1 MNHIARLERL
11 PLSRTHRKL
20 LVIGGLGYTFDGA
33 DAAIIAFILP
43 VVAQQWALSA
53 GQISLLASALLIG
66 FLIGALT
73 AGTLG
78 DKLGR
83 KKVML
88 GSLVAYTSMTLVAAL
103 APNYWVLFAF
113 RVLAGVGIGA
123 ESAII
128 APYLSEFVPGRY
140 RGRFIGAVAGFFS
153 FGYVLSAL
161 IGRYVI
167 SPFDDGW
174 RYAQIILA
182 LPILAVIWWRRSMPE
197 SPRYLLSKGRVE
209 EAEQVVAALEDSV
222 RKETGAA
229 LPPVPA
235 EPDAASATNHLAH
248 ASMGRKLLVLWSGP
262 YVKRTFVAWVM
273 WFCLTFAYYGFF
285 TMMPK
290 LLADSGMTV
299 VKSFSFVLYI
309 YLAQIPGYFS
319 AAFLSEYLDR
329 KRAIALYLSGA
340 TLSALGM
347 ALADSEGAI
356 IGFGAALSLF
366 MNGVYALLYT
376 YTPETYP
383 TEIRATGQGT
393 ASAFGRIGGIIAPF
407 AFTAAAAHGGLNAVF
422 SVTSAVLLA
431 GVLTVL
437 TLGLATKGR
446 TLEDL
451 SPKGRHRMTDPAPD
465 TARLG
470 SPASP

>member
-11 PLSRTHRKL
+11 PLSRIHRRL
-20 LVIGGLGYTFDGA
+20 LIIGGLGYTFDGA

-66 FLIGALT
+66 FLFGALT

-88 GSLVAYTSMTLVAAL
+88 GSLIVYTGMTLVAAFS
-103 APNYWVLFAF
+103 PNYWVLFTF
-113 RVLAGVGIGA
+113 RVLAGAGIGA

-128 APYLSEFVPGRY
+128 APYLSEFVPGRH

-153 FGYVLSAL
+153 FGYVVSAL

-174 RYAQIILA
+174 RYAQLILA
-182 LPILAVIWWRRSMPE
+182 VPILVVIWWRRSMPE
-197 SPRYLLSKGRVE
+197 SPRYLLCKGRVE
-209 EAEQVVAALEDSV
+209 EAEQVVGALEEAV

-235 EPDAASATNHLAH
+235 EPDSVSATGHLAH
-248 ASMGRKLLVLWSGP
+248 ASMGKKLAVLWSGP
-262 YVKRTFVAWVM
+262 YAKRTFVAWVM

-329 KRAIALYLSGA
+329 KRSIALYLSGA

-347 ALADSEGAI
+347 ALSDSSGAI

-407 AFTAAAAHGGLNAVF
+407 AFTAAAAQGGLNAVF
-422 SVTSAVLLA
+422 GVTSVVLLA
-431 GVLTVL
+431 GALTVL
-437 TLGLATKGR
+437 SLGLATKGR

-451 SPKGRHRMTDPAPD
+451 SPERRTRTTDPDCAAAPVD
-465 TARLG
+465 

>member
-11 PLSRTHRKL
+11 PLSRPHRKL
-20 LVIGGLGYTFDGA
+20 LIIGGLGYTFDGA

-43 VVAQQWALSA
+43 VVADQWALSA

-66 FLIGALT
+66 FLFGALT

-88 GSLVAYTSMTLVAAL
+88 GSLVVYTSMTLVAAFS
-103 APNYWVLFAF
+103 PNYWVLFVF
-113 RVLAGVGIGA
+113 RVLAGAGIGA

-161 IGRYVI
+161 IGRYLI

-174 RYAQIILA
+174 RYAQIVLTV
-182 LPILAVIWWRRSMPE
+182 PILAVIWWRRSMPE
-197 SPRYLLSKGRVE
+197 SPRYLLAKGRVE
-209 EAEQVVAALEDSV
+209 EAERVVSALEESV
-222 RKETGAA
+222 RKETGGV
-229 LPPVPA
+229 LPLVSA
-235 EPDAASATNHLAH
+235 ETASQSATSDLAH
-248 ASMGRKLLVLWSGP
+248 ASAGRKLAVLWSGP
-262 YVKRTFVAWVM
+262 FAKRTFVAWVM

-329 KRAIALYLSGA
+329 KRCIALYLSGG

-347 ALADSEGAI
+347 ALSDSDGAI
-356 IGFGAALSLF
+356 VSFGAALSLF

-407 AFTAAAAHGGLNAVF
+407 AFTAAAAQGGLNAVF
-422 SVTSAVLLA
+422 GVTAAVLLA

-437 TLGLATKGR
+437 SLGLATKGR

-451 SPKGRHRMTDPAPD
+451 SPKDRRHTEDPDPAA
-465 TARLG
+465 ARVQG
-470 SPASP
+470 PASP

>member
-11 PLSRTHRKL
+11 PLSRVHRKL
-20 LVIGGLGYTFDGA
+20 LVVGGLGYTFDGA

-43 VVAQQWALSA
+43 VVADKWDLGA

-66 FLIGALT
+66 FLVGALG
-73 AGTLG
+73 AGALG
-78 DKLGR
+78 DKVGR

-88 GSLVAYTSMTLVAAL
+88 GSLILYTSMTLAA
-103 APNYWVLFAF
+103 AFSPDFWVLFVF
-113 RVLAGVGIGA
+113 RVLAGAGIGA

-128 APYLSEFVPGRY
+128 APYLSEFVPGRH

-167 SPFDDGW
+167 SPFDEGW

-182 LPILAVIWWRRSMPE
+182 MPILAVIWWRRAMPE
-197 SPRYLLSKGRVE
+197 SPRYLLAKGRISEADVVVSRME
-209 EAEQVVAALEDSV
+209 EAVL
-222 RKETGAA
+222 KETGRP
-229 LPPVPA
+229 LPPVDPA
-235 EPDAASATNHLAH
+235 PPVTSATSALAH
-248 ASMGRKLLVLWSGP
+248 ASMGKKIAVLWSATFAR
-262 YVKRTFVAWVM
+262 RTLVAWVM

-299 VKSFSFVLYI
+299 VKSFSFVFYI

-319 AAFLSEYLDR
+319 AAWLSEYIDR
-329 KRAIALYLSGA
+329 KRCIALYLSGA
-340 TLSALGM
+340 TLAALGM
-347 ALADSEGAI
+347 ALSHEESGI

-407 AFTAAAAHGGLNAVF
+407 AFTFAAAQGGLNAVF
-422 SVTSAVLLA
+422 SVTSVVLLV

-437 TLGLATKGR
+437 SLGVATKGR
-446 TLEDL
+446 TLEHL
-451 SPKGRHRMTDPAPD
+451 SPTRHGPAADSNPLRTEND
-465 TARLG
+465 RTRT
-470 SPASP
+470 

>member
-1 MNHIARLERL
+1 M
-11 PLSRTHRKL
+11 SRPHRRL

-43 VVAQQWALSA
+43 VVAQQWDLSA

-66 FLIGALT
+66 FLFGALT

-88 GSLVAYTSMTLVAAL
+88 GSLVVYTSMTLVAAF
-103 APNYWVLFAF
+103 APNFWVLFAF
-113 RVLAGVGIGA
+113 RVLAGAGIGA

-182 LPILAVIWWRRSMPE
+182 VPILAVIWWRRSMPE

-209 EAEQVVAALEDSV
+209 EAEQVVAALEESV
-222 RKETGAA
+222 RKETRAP
-229 LPPVPA
+229 LPPVPEETA
-235 EPDAASATNHLAH
+235 SPSATSHLAH
-248 ASMGRKLLVLWSGP
+248 ASMGKKLAVLWSGP
-262 YVKRTFVAWVM
+262 FAKRTLVAWVM

-329 KRAIALYLSGA
+329 KSSIALYLSGA

-347 ALADSEGAI
+347 ALSDTEGAI
-356 IGFGAALSLF
+356 VGFGAALSLF

-407 AFTAAAAHGGLNAVF
+407 AFTAAAAQGGLNAVF
-422 SVTSAVLLA
+422 GVTSVVLLA

-437 TLGLATKGR
+437 SLGLATKGR

-451 SPKGRHRMTDPAPD
+451 SPKDRSHPAEADPDAVR
-465 TARLG
+465 AE

>member
-11 PLSRTHRKL
+11 PMSRTHRRL
-20 LVIGGLGYTFDGA
+20 LIIGGLGYTFDGA

-43 VVAQQWALSA
+43 VVAQQWDLSA

-66 FLIGALT
+66 FLFGALT

-88 GSLVAYTSMTLVAAL
+88 GSLIVYTSMTLVAAF
-103 APNYWVLFAF
+103 APNFWVLFAF
-113 RVLAGVGIGA
+113 RVLAGAGIGA

-167 SPFDDGW
+167 SPFEDGW

-209 EAEQVVAALEDSV
+209 EAERVVGALEESV
-222 RKETGAA
+222 RKDTGAA

-235 EPDAASATNHLAH
+235 ETAAVSATSHLAH
-248 ASMGRKLLVLWSGP
+248 ASMGKKLAVLWSGP
-262 YVKRTFVAWVM
+262 FARRTLVAWVM

-347 ALADSEGAI
+347 ALSHSEAAI

-393 ASAFGRIGGIIAPF
+393 ASAFGRVGGIIAPF
-407 AFTAAAAHGGLNAVF
+407 AFTAAAAQGGLNAVF
-422 SVTSAVLLA
+422 GVTSLVLLT

-437 TLGLATKGR
+437 SLGLATKGR

-451 SPKGRHRMTDPAPD
+451 NPKDRHRAVDSDPDA
-465 TARLG
+465 ARVE